1 MRNFGQYG
9 YTDQTG
15 ADQPWYTA
23 PITAASQAA
32 AEWWY
37 GPDVSEQQKGGA
49 DAGIIGGACVDHH
62 GLMGTPGRTVSC
74 ASLAAVQQGSP
85 AETYVPYTDVYDP
98 SPFYDPPPTAPAPGG
113 TEKKVQIPV
122 WLYFAVAGVGATG
135 AYLYF
140 KRMESR

>member
-37 GPDVSEQQKGGA
+37 GPDVSEQQQGGA
-49 DAGIIGGACVDHH
+49 DAGIIGGACVDRL

-74 ASLAAVQQGSP
+74 ASLAAVQQDKP
-85 AETYVPYTDVYDP
+85 AGTYKPYTDIQD
-98 SPFYDPPPTAPAPGG
+98 SPPTAPAPGG

-122 WLYFAVAGVGATG
+122 WLYFAVVGVGATG